1 MNLTC
6 EELLQLL
13 YDHHEGSLAIEVRE
27 SFAAH
32 LVICRDCTHYVE
44 SYTHTVRI
52 VRKLPRCA
60 LPHEMEA
67 RLRAKLSE
75 YLGKKGK

>member
-13 YDHHEGSLAIEVRE
+13 YDHHEGELAIEVRE

-32 LVICRDCTHYVE
+32 LVICRDCMHYVE

-52 VRKLPRCA
+52 VRKLPRCGI
-60 LPHEMEA
+60 PQDVEA

-75 YLGKKGK
+75 HLGEK

>member
-13 YDHHEGSLAIEVRE
+13 YDHHEGELAIEVRE
-27 SFAAH
+27 SFEAH

-52 VRKLPRCA
+52 VRKLPRCGI
-60 LPHEMEA
+60 PQDVEA

-75 YLGKKGK
+75 HLGETID

>member
-13 YDHHEGSLAIEVRE
+13 YDHHEGGLAIEVRK

-52 VRKLPRCA
+52 VRKLPRCGI
-60 LPHEMEA
+60 PQDVEA

-75 YLGKKGK
+75 HLGEK

>member
-13 YDHHEGSLAIEVRE
+13 YDHHEGELAIEVRE
-27 SFAAH
+27 SFEAH

-52 VRKLPRCA
+52 VRKLPRCGI
-60 LPHEMEA
+60 PQDVEA
-67 RLRAKLSE
+67 RLRSKLSE
-75 YLGKKGK
+75 HLGEK